1 MKPTKCQ
8 AKEKKWG
15 KKSERRAEE
24 RKRKEKVKTAVSLS
38 LCLKILLSTHAW
50 PSEANILY
58 LDQKAAK
65 CTNCK

>member
-8 AKEKKWG
+8 AKEKNEARKV
-15 KKSERRAEE
+15 KEEQRRENE
-24 RKRKEKVKTAVSLS
+24 KEKVKTAVSLS